1 MSEQATIASA
11 QKEENQLVTFYLGE
25 EEFGFDIMSVQEI
38 IRQPKLSR
46 IPMAPPHVE
55 GVANLRGM
63 VLPIIDTRTRFG
75 MPRAEDTD
83 RTRVLVVDVD
93 GHKTGLRVDRVRQVT
108 RVLQRQME
116 APPPVIR
123 EGMNSAYLESVVK
136 LPEGKR
142 IIMSLNPKAICKVA
156 HQEMQQQQ
164 AAVRAETAATTDKAK
179 DSGEDQSITQLVTFK
194 LGQEEFAFQMERVR
208 EILRVERPSEVPGTP
223 KHVLGVLTVR
233 GNILPV
239 IDLRVMLGLSNLE
252 SEVVAEATALG
263 ERFEAWQKAAGEK
276 VRSGAGKIDASG
288 AETVRQW
295 MAACNTSSQAL
306 MEVLSK
312 MRTANDKLLRGVA
325 QIQAMAVAD
334 PAKAQAF
341 FHQDVEASAQQVIKL
356 LDEFKSS
363 VKENIR
369 EDQRLIVVQTRGSLL
384 ALLVDKVREVLN
396 MPKRQIDPPPQ
407 HLSETRNVELSRIAK
422 LENGK
427 RLILLLD
434 ANQLI
439 KDGEL
444 EKLGSVASE
453 SSANESQKHQA
464 GSKTATRNEQQFVT
478 FRLGDGEYGV
488 PISKIQEIDRASKMT
503 RVPRTADYVDGITNL
518 RGEVVPVIN
527 ARKRFH
533 LPQVA
538 ADERTRVIIME
549 LGGVKTGLLVDSVRE
564 VLNLA
569 SKDIAPPPA
578 SLSTTIDR
586 QYISGI
592 GKVDGDKRMIVL
604 LDVEKILQR

>member
-1 MSEQATIASA
+1 
-11 QKEENQLVTFYLGE
+11 
-25 EEFGFDIMSVQEI
+25 
-38 IRQPKLSR
+38 
-46 IPMAPPHVE
+46 
-55 GVANLRGM
+55 
-63 VLPIIDTRTRFG
+63 
-75 MPRAEDTD
+75 
-83 RTRVLVVDVD
+83 
-93 GHKTGLRVDRVRQVT
+93 
-108 RVLQRQME
+108 
-116 APPPVIR
+116 
-123 EGMNSAYLESVVK
+123 
-136 LPEGKR
+136 
-142 IIMSLNPKAICKVA
+142 
-156 HQEMQQQQ
+156 
-164 AAVRAETAATTDKAK
+164 
-179 DSGEDQSITQLVTFK
+179 
-194 LGQEEFAFQMERVR
+194 
-208 EILRVERPSEVPGTP
+208 
-223 KHVLGVLTVR
+223 
-233 GNILPV
+233 
-239 IDLRVMLGLSNLE
+239 
-252 SEVVAEATALG
+252 
-263 ERFEAWQKAAGEK
+263 
-276 VRSGAGKIDASG
+276 VRSGTGKIDASG
-288 AETVRQW
+288 PETVRQW

-325 QIQAMAVAD
+325 QIQGMPAAD

-341 FHQDVEASAQQVIKL
+341 FHQDVEASAQQVVKL

-369 EDQRLIVVQTRGSLL
+369 EDQRLIVVQTHGSLL

-407 HLSETRNVELSRIAK
+407 HLSETRNVELSGIAK

-427 RLILLLD
+427 RLILMLD
-434 ANQLI
+434 ANHLI
-439 KDGEL
+439 KEEEL
-444 EKLGSVASE
+444 EKLGSVTSE
-453 SSANESQKHQA
+453 TGANESQKHQVCTQ
-464 GSKTATRNEQQFVT
+464 TASRDEQQFVT

-488 PISKIQEIDRASKMT
+488 PIAKIQEIDRASKMT
-503 RVPRTADYVDGITNL
+503 RVPRTAEYVDGITNL

-527 ARKRFH
+527 ARKRFN

-592 GKVDGDKRMIVL
+592 GKLDGDKRMIVL